1 MDDMSPGGGGQLPAD
16 LASVLDEMPC
26 AVVVKDRDGVVR
38 YANAQFAA
46 ILNMSI
52 HEIVGR
58 SERDRLPETSA
69 DEFRTHDLDVI
80 RSGHGLVF
88 ADTLTTDAGDR
99 YFRTLKVPLRAPD
112 GSIWG
117 VCSLA
122 TEVTPEQ
129 QLEDALRASR
139 DQLLQL
145 AQWSPGMVYQFR
157 RRPDGG
163 YDLPFSS
170 RGIREI
176 FEVEPED
183 VLHDADPLFARVHAD
198 DTADFISSIER
209 SDLEGTPWQAE
220 FRVVLPVAGERWIR
234 ASSVPERVDGGVV
247 WHGYAEDVTNRKL
260 SEADMWHRANY
271 DSLTTLPNR
280 DLALDRLDQAI
291 RICRR
296 NGTGLALL
304 FSDLDGFKDVNDR
317 HGHLVGDRVLAEVGH
332 RLRECVRE
340 SDTVARYGGDEFL
353 ILLPD
358 AATPAHVQ
366 RVCEEVMRKL
376 AQPVD
381 VDGTRIELRGLSMG
395 CAFYPRDGEEATT
408 LVAVADARM
417 YEAKS
422 TLEGAVPAATDVPA
436 DEAAGGAR
444 GPSRRHAS
452 P

>member
-1 MDDMSPGGGGQLPAD
+1 MRHRRRSGRTTPSESGVAKSSAVHWQYGRHVAGGGGQLPAD

-99 YFRTLKVPLRAPD
+99 YFRTLKVPPRSRREHLGRVQLWPPKSHPSNNSKTPCVRAATSCCNWRN
-112 GSIWG
+112 GHRGWFTSSVG
-117 VCSLA
+117 VRTADTTCRSA
-122 TEVTPEQ
+122 VG
-129 QLEDALRASR
+129 AS
-139 DQLLQL
+139 
-145 AQWSPGMVYQFR
+145 
-157 RRPDGG
+157 
-163 YDLPFSS
+163 
-170 RGIREI
+170 EI

-247 WHGYAEDVTNRKL
+247 WHGYAEDVTNRKAL
-260 SEADMWHRANY
+260 RGGHVAPCQLR
-271 DSLTTLPNR
+271 LP
-280 DLALDRLDQAI
+280 
-291 RICRR
+291 
-296 NGTGLALL
+296 
-304 FSDLDGFKDVNDR
+304 
-317 HGHLVGDRVLAEVGH
+317 HH
-332 RLRECVRE
+332 
-340 SDTVARYGGDEFL
+340 
-353 ILLPD
+353 P
-358 AATPAHVQ
+358 
-366 RVCEEVMRKL
+366 
-376 AQPVD
+376 AQP
-381 VDGTRIELRGLSMG
+381 
-395 CAFYPRDGEEATT
+395 
-408 LVAVADARM
+408 
-417 YEAKS
+417 
-422 TLEGAVPAATDVPA
+422 
-436 DEAAGGAR
+436 
-444 GPSRRHAS
+444 
-452 P
+452 